1 MQTAPAESGDRSE
14 LGLIRRLRFRL
25 LFGLSLTVLA
35 GLVATSIFYVRQAE
49 EAILA
54 ENERSLHKVTD
65 AVASSL
71 ESIMEGGHAEVAAEF
86 NRRLARVGGAT
97 RFLIVRTDGRPAFR
111 DNETI
116 DAVNR
121 VLGTTAFTPHG
132 EVETEL
138 QPIPEASSPAFQEA
152 ARGTEAR
159 QLHRTGPGGEDL
171 LVFMDPIFSREVCH
185 RCHVGGEAV
194 RGVVIMETSQVQ
206 VEKDMLGARFR
217 ALIGLMM
224 ALGVTML
231 ATGYALGKTLF
242 GPIEGVTSAMRRVS
256 LGDWDHGVPVESD
269 DEIGQMAS
277 NFNVMRERL
286 KANYLNLLA
295 EQDKLTTILLAAR
308 EAVVVTDRD
317 GAVVLVNPAAEE
329 ILGKSV
335 AQIHQDGFE
344 HIVDDPEIMH
354 CLLSGEPESGVLELD
369 YHGRRL
375 AVSAATICDGDGA
388 VIGSAALIRDV
399 DDEHRMRARLSHM
412 ARTDELTGLYNRRH
426 LDARFAEEFDRM
438 RSSGQALAV
447 MMFDVDHFKRFNDTH
462 GHEVGDQVLRQ
473 VGRVTRETLR
483 IYDVLGRY
491 GGEEFVAV
499 LPGLHSGDAGPVAD
513 RLRQDVARLRIGD
526 GLQVTISIGV
536 ACTETVDAETP
547 DALLAAADKALYVAK
562 RNGRNQVQVAAKTIT

>member
-1 MQTAPAESGDRSE
+1 MRPQRTDSSVSGP
-14 LGLIRRLRFRL
+14 GITGRLRFRL
-25 LFGLSLTVLA
+25 LFGLSLTVLF
-35 GLVATSIFYVRQAE
+35 GLVATAVFYVHQAE

-65 AVASSL
+65 AVGSSL

-116 DAVNR
+116 NAVNR
-121 VLGTTAFTPHG
+121 VLGYTAFTPNSD
-132 EVETEL
+132 VSPSLEL
-138 QPIPEASSPAFQEA
+138 IPEAGSAEFRDA
-152 ARGTEAR
+152 VAGNEAR
-159 QLHRTGPGGEDL
+159 QLRRLGPSGEEL
-171 LVFMDPIFSREVCH
+171 LVFMDPIFSREGCH
-185 RCHVGGEAV
+185 GCHVGQEPV
-194 RGVVIMETSQVQ
+194 RGVVLMETSLVQ
-206 VEKDMLGARFR
+206 VEQDMLGARIQ
-217 ALIGLMM
+217 ALIGLTI
-224 ALGVTML
+224 ALAATML

-256 LGDWDHGVPVESD
+256 LGDWDHGVPVDSE

-286 KANYLNLLA
+286 KSNYLNLLA

-308 EAVVVTDRD
+308 EAVVVTDRE

-329 ILGKSV
+329 VLGKSV

-344 HIVDDPEIMH
+344 QIVDDPEVIH
-354 CLLSGEPESGVLELD
+354 SLLSGEPEQGVLEID
-369 YHGRRL
+369 YCGRRL

-388 VIGSAALIRDV
+388 IIGSAALIRDI
-399 DDEHRMRARLSHM
+399 DDEHRMRERLSRM

-426 LDARFAEEFDRM
+426 LDERFGEEFDRV
-438 RSSGQALAV
+438 RASGQALAV
-447 MMFDVDHFKRFNDTH
+447 MIFDVDHFKRFNDTH
-462 GHEVGDQVLRQ
+462 GHDIGDQVLRA

-513 RLRQDVARLRIGD
+513 RLRLDVARLRVAD

-536 ACTETVDAETP
+536 ACTETVDADTP

-562 RNGRNQVQVAAKTIT
+562 RNGRNRVVEAAEATT